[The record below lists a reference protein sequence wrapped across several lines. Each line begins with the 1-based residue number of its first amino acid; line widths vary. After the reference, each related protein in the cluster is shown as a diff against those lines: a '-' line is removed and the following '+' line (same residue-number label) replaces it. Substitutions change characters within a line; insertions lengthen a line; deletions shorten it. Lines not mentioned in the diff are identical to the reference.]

1 MIVILF
7 VGLMPSQ
14 ALAQNPVILD
24 EIKKSPDTP
33 NFVPGQV
40 IVGLK
45 QLDSSFNEKA
55 KGLGGKVIDENN
67 ILKARLIQVSVNS
80 EESFINAIVKNPN
93 VRYADKNYI
102 VHATSIPNDPDWDI
116 QWNMKKIQVDTAWD
130 VPPNYQDVVVAVV
143 DSGVQWNHPDLAAN
157 IWENVDDD
165 CFDGI
170 DNDNNGFIDDCRGW
184 DFISDNLSD
193 TTDQD
198 NNPMDVDH
206 HGTHVAGTV
215 AAVTNNGI
223 GVAGVAPAKI
233 MPVRVLGENGGS
245 DWEVGEGVYYA
256 ARNGADVIN
265 MSLGFNQDSCTPI
278 QILFDLCSLN
288 HTEDAITFAYQTKDI
303 LVLAAAG
310 NDSGDADR
318 HLPSSF
324 PLAMAVAATDR
335 NDNHASYSNIGSTVE
350 ISGPGGDGPQETAQE
365 FWVKS
370 TLIGGY
376 GWGSGTSMATPHVAG
391 VAALILSQDPSL
403 SNIEIRNILKDTSD
417 DVEDLGWD
425 AKTGEGRVN
434 AYAAVLET
442 LSGGDT
448 IKPNTSINWA
458 LDGNGAFVNDGGTTT
473 SDSILF
479 SFSGTDNIG
488 VAGFECNLDGAGFSG
503 CINQQQFGPISS
515 GAHNFEVRAID
526 TSGNVD
532 DTPASFDWNIDGPQ
546 DNDNDGIDNL
556 ADNCPDV
563 ANADQTDTDGDGI
576 GDACD
581 SFPLDANNDVD
592 GDGISG
598 HVDNC
603 PATPNADQL
612 DTDSDGIGDACDT
625 DNVIDTTV
633 SVSGLT
639 GDVSGKKNKTYD
651 VIITVNPDNVSA
663 TVYGKWLDVDGF
675 EVDTAFCN
683 IVNSDSCTTS
693 LTIKAETM
701 TFRVTDISGTNIIYD
716 DGQPEP
722 SITLSSESQGG
733 GPPAGKGKNK

>member
-1 MIVILF
+1 VIKTIFVLSMIVILF

-532 DTPASFDWNIDGPQ
+532 DTPASFDW
-546 DNDNDGIDNL
+546 
-556 ADNCPDV
+556 
-563 ANADQTDTDGDGI
+563 
-576 GDACD
+576 
-581 SFPLDANNDVD
+581 SKRR
-592 GDGISG
+592 
-598 HVDNC
+598 
-603 PATPNADQL
+603 PN
-612 DTDSDGIGDACDT
+612 
-625 DNVIDTTV
+625 
-633 SVSGLT
+633 
-639 GDVSGKKNKTYD
+639 
-651 VIITVNPDNVSA
+651 
-663 TVYGKWLDVDGF
+663 
-675 EVDTAFCN
+675 
-683 IVNSDSCTTS
+683 
-693 LTIKAETM
+693 
-701 TFRVTDISGTNIIYD
+701 
-716 DGQPEP
+716 
-722 SITLSSESQGG
+722 
-733 GPPAGKGKNK
+733 